1 MSRPVL
7 LCQVLPGRKIKPYV
21 PNFKRAFEHFIIHTG
36 GRAVVEEI
44 EKQLSLTPY
53 LTQPSR
59 DTLHRYGNTSSSSIW

>member
-1 MSRPVL
+1 MRN
-7 LCQVLPGRKIKPYV
+7 IKAYV
-21 PNFKRAFEHFIIHTG
+21 PNFKRAFEHFAIHTG
-36 GRAVVEEI
+36 GRAVVDEI